1 MTTLMS
7 GPARPLVVA
16 RGYVAL
22 TVGVPGRSRIVV
34 AVLDGSGVAGRP
46 YASSSS
52 QPVSRHR
59 TAPPTSNRGRPQPHS
74 STTVPS
80 GMAKPVSQSG

>member
-7 GPARPLVVA
+7 GPTRPLVVA

-22 TVGVPGRSRIVV
+22 TVGVPGRSRIAV
-34 AVLDGSGVAGRP
+34 AVLDGPGFAGRP
-46 YASSSS
+46 YASSS